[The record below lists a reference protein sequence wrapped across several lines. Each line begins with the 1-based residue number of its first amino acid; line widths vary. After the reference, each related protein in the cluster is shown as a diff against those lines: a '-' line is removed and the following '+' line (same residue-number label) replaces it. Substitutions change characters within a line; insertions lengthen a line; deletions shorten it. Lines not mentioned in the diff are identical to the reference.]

1 MLCDN
6 CRSSNAPGAKFC
18 AVCGEPLPEKA
29 LVHEQGQQSVREYVN
44 SGLSYNDGFSS
55 QKNDDS
61 NVNYSNQ
68 NNEYYPD
75 NSYGQNGGYGQN
87 GSYGQNGGYGQNGS
101 YGQYDYRYNNNQ
113 YANNQY
119 ANNQY
124 ANNQYANNQYAN
136 NQYGYNQY
144 NGNQYGYGL
153 QQKQT
158 RSVGAIV
165 FYMLSGTLALIT
177 MAMLLLPNIDRAG
190 GVSAGA
196 SVSDR
201 YWNVFQYIGDIFN
214 YTGSYK
220 TDSVIVG
227 IVLINLFALPTFF
240 QLLWAIFSF
249 TRLRSAGA
257 MGLAGSILY
266 SASAVYWL
274 LYLLN
279 LIPIGRFY
287 FTGVTRYAI
296 DTSKYITVVPYF
308 MVTLSIAGI
317 VFSSIQISKRNRVR

>member
-6 CRSSNAPGAKFC
+6 CHSSNAPGAKFC

-29 LVHEQGQQSVREYVN
+29 LVHEQGQQSAREYVN
-44 SGLSYNDGFSS
+44 SGLSYHDGFSGR
-55 QKNDDS
+55 KNDNN

-75 NSYGQNGGYGQN
+75 NSYGQNGGYGQ
-87 GSYGQNGGYGQNGS
+87 
-101 YGQYDYRYNNNQ
+101 YDYRYNNNQ

-124 ANNQYANNQYAN
+124 
-136 NQYGYNQY
+136 GYNQY
-144 NGNQYGYGL
+144 NVNQYGYGL

-165 FYMLSGTLALIT
+165 FYMLNGALALIT
-177 MAMLLLPNIDRAG
+177 MAMLLLPSIDRAG
-190 GVSAGA
+190 GLDWGYSA
-196 SVSDR
+196 SDR
-201 YWNVFQYIGDIFN
+201 YWNVIQYIGDIFK

-220 TDSVIVG
+220 TDSVIVAM
-227 IVLINLFALPTFF
+227 VLISLFALPTVF

-249 TRLRSAGA
+249 TRLRAAGA
-257 MGLAGSILY
+257 LGLAGSIIY
-266 SASAVYWL
+266 STSAMFWL
-274 LYLLN
+274 LYLLD
-279 LIPIGRFY
+279 LIPIGRFF
-287 FTGVTRYAI
+287 FTGVSRSGF
-296 DTSKYITVVPYF
+296 DTAKFITAVPYI
-308 MVTLSIAGI
+308 MVALSIVGI

>member
-29 LVHEQGQQSVREYVN
+29 LVHEQGQQSAREYVN

-75 NSYGQNGGYGQN
+75 NSYGQNGGYGQ
-87 GSYGQNGGYGQNGS
+87 
-101 YGQYDYRYNNNQ
+101 YDYRYNNNQ

-124 ANNQYANNQYAN
+124 
-136 NQYGYNQY
+136 GYNQY
-144 NGNQYGYGL
+144 NVNQYGYGL

-196 SVSDR
+196 SASDR

-214 YTGSYK
+214 YTGSHK
-220 TDSVIVG
+220 TDPVIVG